1 MRSHVALFAS
11 ALAALSASAA
21 GLPGYVLEQEIITRS
36 RRVDGT
42 PREVFER
49 KIVYLAGDRARLED
63 AMDESFEA
71 TSGEPIIVRLGR
83 GSGGGE
89 LIQLDDLLES
99 YERKTFK
106 TLRAQWRSL
115 NKLLLEQ
122 IAETPPTRIAD
133 RADLIDQLT
142 DSEEKWAEIWKL
154 PPGPERRRLIAKY
167 ALPPWP
173 PEVSVRAT
181 DEKKELLGIE
191 CVRYEATENGV
202 VTDSAFI
209 APKLRF
215 DGRYYEFMELQGW
228 IGKALAEALLKVKGL
243 PLGSSQRYRS
253 GVEIE
258 LRTKSIEERE
268 LEPLLFEIPADYK
281 ERKRKS
287 TFR

>member
-1 MRSHVALFAS
+1 MRSHVVLFAS
-11 ALAALSASAA
+11 TLAALSASAA

-36 RRVDGT
+36 RRADGT
-42 PREVFER
+42 LREIVER
-49 KIVYLAGDRARLED
+49 KTVYLAGDRARLED
-63 AMDESFEA
+63 ESPD
-71 TSGEPIIVRLGR
+71 TLVVRLDR
-83 GSGGGE
+83 SE
-89 LIQLDDLLES
+89 LFELDDLLES
-99 YERKTFK
+99 FKRSTFK
-106 TLRAQWRSL
+106 KLRAQRKSA
-115 NKLLLEQ
+115 NALLLEQ

-133 RADLIDQLT
+133 RADLIDELT
-142 DSEEKWAEIWKL
+142 NGEEKWNEIWKL
-154 PPGPERRRLIAKY
+154 PPGPERRRLVAKY
-167 ALPPWP
+167 ALPPGP

-228 IGKALAEALLKVKGL
+228 IGKALAEALSKVKGL
-243 PLGSSQRYRS
+243 PLGCSQRYRS

-258 LRTKSIEERE
+258 LRTKSIEEME
-268 LEPLLFEIPADYK
+268 LDPSLFEIPAGYK